1 MLSKVVNKLDQRDDS
16 VWFVM
21 TQTNA
26 SDATKRGYIFE
37 VLVHRFFA
45 RGGTAVLRRLSPG
58 GTAAER
64 AGQSI
69 VFPPRQQHVFSRLGA
84 PAAQHGPRWDA
95 QTYNRPLSKSFC
107 AVDAAIFPY
116 MLIQSTVASS
126 HPIKMAGVVALL
138 DAIGAAGAG
147 TQREIKY
154 VVVVPSVQQR
164 EFTQQ
169 PYAYHNE
176 ANKVAQRVPPRIRD
190 SVAEYVLGLDLK
202 TVFSVRTTH

>member
-1 MLSKVVNKLDQRDDS
+1 MLSKVVSKLDQRDDS

-147 TQREIKY
+147 TPREIKN
-154 VVVVPSVQQR
+154 VFVVPSVQQR
-164 EFTQQ
+164 
-169 PYAYHNE
+169 AHSLN
-176 ANKVAQRVPPRIRD
+176 IRMH
-190 SVAEYVLGLDLK
+190 
-202 TVFSVRTTH
+202 TTTKPIRWRSACRRGSATRSLNMFWAWT

>member
-1 MLSKVVNKLDQRDDS
+1 MLSKVVSKLDQRDDS

-84 PAAQHGPRWDA
+84 PAAQHECTTCIKKTPNFTVQHVYVTQGFSLPFR
-95 QTYNRPLSKSFC
+95 QSHQPSVSKLGASV
-107 AVDAAIFPY
+107 ARAKVIVLLQARDAATKVMTAVLMP
-116 MLIQSTVASS
+116 
-126 HPIKMAGVVALL
+126 LL
-138 DAIGAAGAG
+138 
-147 TQREIKY
+147 R
-154 VVVVPSVQQR
+154 
-164 EFTQQ
+164 
-169 PYAYHNE
+169 NL
-176 ANKVAQRVPPRIRD
+176 RVPLRHH
-190 SVAEYVLGLDLK
+190 DLARPS
-202 TVFSVRTTH
+202 TLMH

>member
-1 MLSKVVNKLDQRDDS
+1 M
-16 VWFVM
+16 
-21 TQTNA
+21 
-26 SDATKRGYIFE
+26 
-37 VLVHRFFA
+37 HRFFA

-95 QTYNRPLSKSFC
+95 ETYNRPLSKLFC
-107 AVDAAIFPY
+107 AVDAAIFPNL
-116 MLIQSTVASS
+116 LIQFTVASS

-154 VVVVPSVQQR
+154 VFVVPSVQQR
-164 EFTQQ
+164 EFTRQ
-169 PYAYHNE
+169 PYHNE
-176 ANKVAQRVPPRIRD
+176 ANKVAHRVPPRIRD
-190 SVAEYVLGLDLK
+190 SVAQYVLGLDLK